1 MKKKVG
7 IYTEKTLCMDLRNLM
22 AILNLPVPEY
32 ELQKDDFRIRYDGIE
47 EERRRMTGIPYIHE
61 FISKFSIPYKNF
73 CRYAPYSSAIGL
85 SYSWQRLLKFLTSK
99 NSD

>member
-32 ELQKDDFRIRYDGIE
+32 ELQKDDFRIRYDGME
-47 EERRRMTGIPYIHE
+47 EEWRRMTGIPYIHE

-73 CRYAPYSSAIGL
+73 CRYALIVVP
-85 SYSWQRLLKFLTSK
+85 
-99 NSD
+99 